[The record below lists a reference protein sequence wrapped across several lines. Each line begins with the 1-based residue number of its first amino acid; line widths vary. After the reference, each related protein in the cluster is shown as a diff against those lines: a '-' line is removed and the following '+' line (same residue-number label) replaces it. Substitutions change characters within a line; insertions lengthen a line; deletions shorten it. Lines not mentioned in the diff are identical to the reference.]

1 MNYSR
6 FSKNN
11 YMREYDALTS
21 RLRGSNSR
29 IIPRS
34 ITGKQQLT
42 MERMLKSE
50 LINEWD
56 RKFLTDCLERK
67 NLSFKQKSKLN
78 EIYIKTSI

>member
-21 RLRGSNSR
+21 TLRGSNSR

-34 ITGKQQLT
+34 VTGKQQLT
-42 MERMLKSE
+42 MERMLKSD
-50 LINEWD
+50 LLSDWD
-56 RKFLTDCLERK
+56 RKFLIDCLERK
-67 NLSFKQKSKLN
+67 KLSNKQKSKLN
-78 EIYIKTSI
+78 EIYLKTNT